1 MKKRSVEEEWV
12 YTVGGDQS
20 YNWKNCSWIHTRKSN
35 EGWVLRRKMG
45 GRAHV
50 ESGCRV

>member
-20 YNWKNCSWIHTRKSN
+20 YNWKNCSWIHK
-35 EGWVLRRKMG
+35 EK
-45 GRAHV
+45 
-50 ESGCRV
+50 